1 MSETFSVVH
10 STTSKDGAHVLD
22 CSCSCG
28 GPNVSVS
35 NVHSA
40 RKSGE
45 EVVIVLRNDSVS
57 AAEDKADK

>member
-1 MSETFSVVH
+1 MDEKFTVTQSVP
-10 STTSKDGAHVLD
+10 SDDGAHVLD

-40 RKSGE
+40 KGSQE
-45 EVVIVLRNDSVS
+45 QLIVFLRNDG
-57 AAEDKADK
+57 AESGDPSPP